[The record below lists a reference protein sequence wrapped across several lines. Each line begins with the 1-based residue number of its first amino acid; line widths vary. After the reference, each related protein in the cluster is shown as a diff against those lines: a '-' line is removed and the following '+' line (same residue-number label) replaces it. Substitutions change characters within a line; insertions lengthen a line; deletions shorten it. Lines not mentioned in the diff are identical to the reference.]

1 VQLSPCCQPIPGDHI
16 TGQLKRDQGLVVH
29 AEDCNIAKRQRSK
42 DPDRWIEVLWGEDL
56 NRRFDCRIKVLVHND
71 KGILARVAAEIGDSD
86 ANIIY
91 VNMDDDKDQLMTQLI
106 FTIQVED
113 RVHLAR
119 LMRNVRRIR
128 GVTRILRDRSG

>member
-1 VQLSPCCQPIPGDHI
+1 
-16 TGQLKRDQGLVVH
+16 
-29 AEDCNIAKRQRSK
+29 
-42 DPDRWIEVLWGEDL
+42 
-56 NRRFDCRIKVLVHND
+56 VLVHND

-128 GVTRILRDRSG
+128 GVTRILRDRTG